1 MFLITG
7 YPKTGNTWLHVM
19 ISYVMNPNAMIDGTM
34 KSPINSMFSHCM
46 PNFNR
51 ELYSQ
56 ITMFIPGDLPGKRI
70 VLLIR
75 HPGDTLVSLYMHNIY
90 RERFPMYNGTIDE
103 MVYDDIYGIQ
113 KFLLYYEWWWQHR
126 KIPDLICVIRYEDL
140 IENIYE
146 TFNAM
151 WNAIRITVTEQTVR
165 NAIKFGNF
173 KNMQLL
179 EKTNHLNWP
188 TLYKSRN
195 KIKKALKVRKGKIGE
210 YRKLLKPETIKYID
224 NHITKHLH
232 PIYGYA

>member
-34 KSPINSMFSHCM
+34 KSPDNEMFSHCM
-46 PNFNR
+46 PNFNK

-56 ITMFIPGDLPGKRI
+56 MTMFIPGDLPGKNI

-75 HPGDTLVSLYMHNIY
+75 HPGDTLMSLYMHNVY
-90 RERFPMYNGTIDE
+90 RERFPMYDGTIDE

-113 KFLLYYEWWWQHR
+113 KFLLYYKFWWKSR
-126 KIPDLICVIRYEDL
+126 KIPNLICVVRYEDL
-140 IENIYE
+140 LKNVYE
-146 TFNAM
+146 TFYTMLNT
-151 WNAIRITVTEQTVR
+151 IGIKVTEQTVR
-165 NAIKFGNF
+165 DAIEFGNF

-188 TLYKSRN
+188 TLYRSRH
-195 KIKKALKVRKGKIGE
+195 KIKKAFKVREGKFGR
-210 YRKLLKPETIKYID
+210 YRKLLKPETVEYID
-224 NHITKHLH
+224 SNIIKHLN
-232 PIYGYA
+232 PAYGYA